1 MLNKSILC
9 STLTVALLALAG
21 CGDKTDKNKEQ
32 TTTQASTES
41 TQSTQSSVATNKQT
55 VLIGTEANFI
65 PFRYRDGQN
74 PEPLGFQIDVLSE
87 AGKAANIEFKY
98 VFSPNAPKLDILNQ
112 QTEYTATLAT
122 FDKTPENQA
131 LAEFSSPITTTKYMV
146 HLKADAH
153 SMGSLNDLQGK
164 TISIDS
170 YYASNPKNMEILEKL
185 TGSKSNIVVEKFLF
199 AAWRNMATGKTDGV
213 FGEDLVLDHT
223 INTHQNEN
231 IKVKMVDLNLP
242 PNERSLLLKKGN
254 PELLA
259 QINQGID
266 AIKANGTY
274 QKLEEKWFPKIK

>member
-1 MLNKSILC
+1 MFKKSILC
-9 STLTVALLALAG
+9 ATIVLLAFTG
-21 CGDKTDKNKEQ
+21 CRKNTNTAEN
-32 TTTQASTES
+32 TQNTQIASESSVS
-41 TQSTQSSVATNKQT
+41 TQKQIIT
-55 VLIGTEANFI
+55 IGTEANFI

-74 PEPLGFQIDVLSE
+74 SEPLGFQIDVLSE
-87 AGKAANIEFKY
+87 AGKAANLEFKY

-112 QTEYTATLAT
+112 QNEYMATLAT

-131 LAEFSSPITTTKYMV
+131 LAEFSSPITTTKYMI

-153 SMGSLNDLQGK
+153 SVGSLNDLQGK

-185 TGSKSNIVVEKFLF
+185 TGSKNNIVIEKFLF
-199 AAWRNMATGKTDGV
+199 TAWRNMVTGKTDGV

-242 PNERSLLLKKGN
+242 TNERSLLLKKGN

-274 QKLEEKWFPKIK
+274 QKLEEKWFPKVK